1 MEDLREPL
9 AVGKGGCAAA
19 PEARDLV
26 GQSRAIEHI
35 RDMIRRLRGPCS
47 TTLIQ
52 GETGTGKEV
61 VALMLHR
68 NSNRAKAPLV
78 AVNCA
83 AIPEALIEGELFG
96 YEKGAFSS
104 ANHAHPGKF
113 RLADK
118 GTLFLDEVG
127 ELSAGAQAKILRSLE
142 SGEVFP
148 LGSTKAV
155 QVDVRVVAAT
165 NRDLASEVE
174 KGNFRADLY
183 YRLAVIQLLIPPLRD
198 RREDIVPIARALLER
213 ICPEIGVAVP
223 ALSKGLLA
231 AFEGHGWPGNVRE
244 MRNALEHAV
253 VVAMDPERLDVDD
266 LPPTIGIGPA
276 PSADSFPPGTERETL
291 LRALARANGKKA
303 EAARMLNCSR
313 MTLYRR
319 LERVR
324 VADAEDFADV
334 TPVTASDGA
343 LSHPVTAAHW
353 PAALT
358 R

>member
-1 MEDLREPL
+1 MRVPRDSPLSHLVEFLGDGMEDLREPL
-9 AVGKGGCAAA
+9 AVAKSAGVAA
-19 PEARDLV
+19 PEPQDLV

-35 RDMIRRLRGPCS
+35 RGMIRRLRGPSS

-68 NSNRAKAPLV
+68 SSNRAKAPLV

-83 AIPEALIEGELFG
+83 AIPETLIEGELFG

-213 ICPEIGVAVP
+213 ICAEIGVAVP
-223 ALSKGLLA
+223 SLSKSLLA
-231 AFEGHGWPGNVRE
+231 ALERHGWPGNVRE

-266 LPPTIGIGPA
+266 LPPTIGVGPV
-276 PSADSFPPGTERETL
+276 PSGDSFPPGTERETL
-291 LRALARANGKKA
+291 LHALARANGKKA

-319 LERVR
+319 LERAR
-324 VADAEDFADV
+324 LDDV
-334 TPVTASDGA
+334 
-343 LSHPVTAAHW
+343 
-353 PAALT
+353 PAFSPA
-358 R
+358 